1 MKTFKEF
8 RYDLQEIDNN
18 ALGFGTGV
26 NVVSNIAK
34 FAGNKIVKPAVVN
47 TLRRGYGM
55 YKGIKKFIDKRPN
68 TVKMEIGQ
76 DAKDMQK

>member
-55 YKGIKKFIDKRPN
+55 YLSLIHI
-68 TVKMEIGQ
+68 
-76 DAKDMQK
+76 